1 MAGSNADGMRLHFCQ
16 PERSGAVTMRSQLN
30 GVLLLV
36 GSGLLLTTVVA
47 CQRPGQ
53 STASNTSAAEA
64 ARNSAKTTEDQAN
77 FTPASDNFPAEPKH
91 QVVARYFHRTE
102 RCPTCVKISGLIE
115 ESVQSGFGDHLKSG
129 KVKLQMVDYQ
139 DARNQELTATY
150 KISDP
155 MLVIMNVHEGKVT
168 EWKLAPKIWALF
180 MKKDAFLKYVQDE
193 MHAYLEEEPAPR

>member
-1 MAGSNADGMRLHFCQ
+1 M
-16 PERSGAVTMRSQLN
+16 TMCSQVN

-36 GSGLLLTTVVA
+36 GWGGLLLTTVVA
-47 CQRPGQ
+47 CQRAGQ

-64 ARNSAKTTEDQAN
+64 PRNSDKTAEDQAK
-77 FTPASDNFPAEPKH
+77 FTPASDAFPAEPKH

-115 ESVQSGFGDHLKSG
+115 ESVQSGFVDDLKSG
-129 KVKLQMVDYQ
+129 TVKLQMVDYQ
-139 DARNQELTATY
+139 DARNQEVTATY

-155 MLVIMNVHEGKVT
+155 MLVIMNVREGKVT
-168 EWKLAPKIWALF
+168 EWKLAPKVWALF

-193 MHAYLEEEPAPR
+193 MHAYLEEKPAAL